1 MSEEV
6 KAEVQPEAELILP
19 RGNELVLSSSPHIHA
34 DDNVQSIMIK
44 VIIALMPA
52 VFAGMLLFGTDAI
65 LVIGYCIAFSVA
77 AEMIWCKLA
86 GKPLDTVK
94 DFSAVL
100 TGLLLAMNLSAGVPW
115 WLCLIGAFLA
125 IWLGK
130 QVFGGL
136 GHNPFNPALVAR
148 VALLIAL
155 PKYMTTWVPTKFMDA
170 NVGSYAQKFFTPEAW
185 NNVLG
190 RQLDAV
196 TSATPLDAITCAT
209 PLGVAGTTEKVL
221 GNVHGIFANIA
232 NPEAYQQY
240 FLGNMGG
247 SLGETS
253 ALALLLGGI
262 ILILF
267 KLIKWQVPVSYVAT
281 VAAFTA
287 AINYFFPGVTP
298 PALFHI
304 LTGGLL
310 LGAIFMAT
318 DMVTSPMTKKGAVVF
333 GIGCG
338 IITCVIRIWGN
349 YPEGVSFS
357 ILFMNALVPLID
369 RFATKKPFGYTVRDK
384 PEGVKA

>member
-6 KAEVQPEAELILP
+6 KQEVAAEAVETAPNTEMQLP
-19 RGNELVLSSSPHIHA
+19 KGNELVLSSSPHIHA
-34 DDNVQSIMIK
+34 DEDVQQIMLK

-52 VFAGMLLFGTDAI
+52 VFAGMLLFGTAAI
-65 LVIGYCIAFSVA
+65 MVIVYCIVFSVA

-155 PKYMTTWVPTKFMDA
+155 PKYMTSWVPTIYMNYDVA
-170 NVGSYAQKFFTPEAW
+170 GYAQKFFNPDAW
-185 NNVLG
+185 NSVLNE
-190 RQLDAV
+190 QLDGV
-196 TSATPLDAITCAT
+196 TCAT
-209 PLGVAGTTEKVL
+209 PLGVVSTTEKVL
-221 GNVHGIFANIA
+221 QNGQGVFANIA
-232 NPEAYQQY
+232 NPESYWQY

-247 SLGETS
+247 CLGETS
-253 ALALLLGGI
+253 ALALLIGGI
-262 ILILF
+262 MLIAF
-267 KLIKWQVPVSYVAT
+267 KLIKWQVPVFYIGT
-281 VAAFTA
+281 VAVFTA
-287 AINYFFPGVTP
+287 IINYFFPGVTP
-298 PALFHI
+298 PPLFHI
-304 LTGGLL
+304 LTGGLM
-310 LGAIFMAT
+310 LGAVFMAT
-318 DMVTSPMTKKGAVVF
+318 DMVTSPMTKKGAVIF

-338 IITCVIRIWGN
+338 IITCIIRIWGN
-349 YPEGVSFS
+349 YPEGVSFA
-357 ILFMNALVPLID
+357 ILFMNSLVPLID
-369 RFATKKPFGYTVRDK
+369 RFATKKPFGYHAREDK
-384 PEGVKA
+384 EGAKA

>member
-6 KAEVQPEAELILP
+6 KTEATAEVKPKAEMMLP
-19 RGNELVLSSSPHIHA
+19 KGNELVLSSSPHIHA
-34 DDNVQSIMIK
+34 DEDVQKIMVK

-52 VFAGMLLFGTDAI
+52 VFAGMLFFGTDAM
-65 LVIGYCIAFSVA
+65 LVIAYCVIFSVA
-77 AEMIWCKLA
+77 AEMIWCKMA
-86 GKPLDTVK
+86 GKPLSTVK

-115 WLCLIGAFLA
+115 WLCLIGAILA

-130 QVFGGL
+130 QIFGGL

-155 PKYMTTWVPTKFMDA
+155 PKYMTSWIPTKFMNSNA
-170 NVGSYAQKFFTPEAW
+170 YTYAQKFFTPASW
-185 NNVLG
+185 NNVLNE
-190 RQLDAV
+190 QLDG
-196 TSATPLDAITCAT
+196 ITCAT
-209 PLGVAGTTEKVL
+209 PLGVVSTTEKVL
-221 GNVHGIFANIA
+221 QNAHGVFSSVA

-247 SLGETS
+247 CLGETS
-253 ALALLLGGI
+253 AVALLLGGV

-267 KLIKWQVPVSYVAT
+267 KLIKWQVPVFYIAT
-281 VAAFTA
+281 VAIFTA
-287 AINYFFPGVTP
+287 MINYFFPGLTP

-318 DMVTSPMTKKGAVVF
+318 DMVTSPMTKKGAIIF
-333 GIGCG
+333 GTGCG
-338 IITCVIRIWGN
+338 IITCIIRIWGN
-349 YPEGVSFS
+349 YPEGVSFA

-369 RFATKKPFGYTVRDK
+369 RFATKKPFGYNVRDDK
-384 PEGVKA
+384 EGAKA

>member
-1 MSEEV
+1 MSEEIKQEV
-6 KAEVQPEAELILP
+6 PAEVEAEAKPKAEMLLP
-19 RGNELVLSSSPHIHA
+19 KGNELVLSSSPHIHA
-34 DDNVQSIMIK
+34 DEDVQKIMIK

-52 VFAGMLLFGTDAI
+52 VFAGMLLFGNAAI
-65 LVIGYCIAFSVA
+65 MVILYCIAFSVA
-77 AEMIWCKLA
+77 AELIWCKIA

-155 PKYMTTWVPTKFMDA
+155 PKYMTSWIPTRFMNGDIT
-170 NVGSYAQKFFTPEAW
+170 SYAQRFFTPGAW
-185 NNVLG
+185 SNVLNE
-190 RQLDAV
+190 QLDGV
-196 TSATPLDAITCAT
+196 TCAT
-209 PLGVAGTTEKVL
+209 PLGVVSTTEKVVQ
-221 GNVHGIFANIA
+221 GAQGVFANVA

-247 SLGETS
+247 CLGETS
-253 ALALLLGGI
+253 AVALLLGGI

-267 KLIKWQVPVSYVAT
+267 KLIKWQVPVFYVAT
-281 VAAFTA
+281 VAIFTA
-287 AINYFFPGVTP
+287 IINYFFPGVTP

-318 DMVTSPMTKKGAVVF
+318 DMVTSPMTKKGAVIF

-338 IITCVIRIWGN
+338 LITCVIRIWGN
-349 YPEGVSFS
+349 YPEGVSFA

-369 RFATKKPFGYTVRDK
+369 RFATKKPFGFNVRDEK
-384 PEGVKA
+384 EGAKA

>member
-1 MSEEV
+1 MSEEIKQEV
-6 KAEVQPEAELILP
+6 AAEAAESAPKAEMQLP
-19 RGNELVLSSSPHIHA
+19 KGNELVLSSSPHIHA
-34 DDNVQSIMIK
+34 DEDVQQVMLK

-52 VFAGMLLFGTDAI
+52 VFAGMLFFGTAAI
-65 LVIGYCIAFSVA
+65 MVIVYCIVFSVA
-77 AEMIWCKLA
+77 AEIIWCRIA

-155 PKYMTTWVPTKFMDA
+155 PKYMTTWVPTIYMNND
-170 NVGSYAQKFFTPEAW
+170 VSSYAQKFFTPAAW
-185 NNVLG
+185 NSVLNEN
-190 RQLDAV
+190 LDAV
-196 TSATPLDAITCAT
+196 TCAT
-209 PLGVAGTTEKVL
+209 PLGVVSTTEKVL
-221 GNVHGIFANIA
+221 QNGQGLFESIA
-232 NPEAYQQY
+232 NPQAYWQY

-247 SLGETS
+247 CLGETS
-253 ALALLLGGI
+253 ALALLIGGLM
-262 ILILF
+262 LIAF
-267 KLIKWQVPVSYVAT
+267 KLIKWQVPVFYIAT
-281 VAAFTA
+281 VAVFTA
-287 AINYFFPGVTP
+287 IINHFFPGVTP
-298 PALFHI
+298 PPLFHI
-304 LTGGLL
+304 LSGGLM
-310 LGAIFMAT
+310 LGAVFMAT

-349 YPEGVSFS
+349 YPEGVSFA
-357 ILFMNALVPLID
+357 ILFMNSLVPLID
-369 RFATKKPFGYTVRDK
+369 RFATKKPFGYHAREDK
-384 PEGVKA
+384 EGAKA